1 MNSLIKNIE
10 EVIDKSINEFSILIC
25 KKYKNVDINELK
37 NIWKKLHNN
46 ENNEE
51 EESKC
56 STPTS
61 IYSKKSDKKSD
72 NKEDE
77 TKDKSEENKCPYVAS
92 KGKNQG
98 SKCGAKPKINS
109 KYCSRHSKYEKED
122 KTEEVKEDDKKDK
135 TEIEEIKEVK
145 EDTPEKKTNKKV
157 IKKVVKKV
165 SPVVK
170 KVERVLQTNKD
181 INKLWHKETKLVFET
196 KDKDTIAIGTFD
208 SDKID
213 KMDKNKQIKPLT
225 DSDIDNC
232 KLWNFQ
238 YDNTVIKDISK
249 LRLKEI
255 EEVLNELQIP
265 RSESKKSIKSLTKE
279 LVSNKK
285 DDESVD
291 EKSINESVEDDID
304 IEDDFLEEED

>member
-46 ENNEE
+46 ENTEE

-61 IYSKKSDKKSD
+61 ISSKKSD
-72 NKEDE
+72 N
-77 TKDKSEENKCPYVAS
+77 KDKSEENKCPYVAS

-98 SKCGAKPKINS
+98 SKCGAKPKVNS

-122 KTEEVKEDDKKDK
+122 KTENKKEDDKEDK
-135 TEIEEIKEVK
+135 TENVEEIKEVNEIK
-145 EDTPEKKTNKKV
+145 EDKPEKKKNKSV
-157 IKKVVKKV
+157 IKKKVVKKV
-165 SPVVK
+165 SPEVK
-170 KVERVLQTNKD
+170 KVERVLQNNKD

-291 EKSINESVEDDID
+291 EKSVNESVEDDID